1 MMPVGIM
8 DSELGFSQTS
18 AVFAQPKPFRTIPNL
33 FGYNSLIEREIPSG
47 SRAFPDEE
55 GTESKLAPA
64 PRIPAAAVP
73 EPSPMK
79 RGLKGRRKGLYC
91 CSVVSSRAFPDEE
104 GTERWEALWS

>member
-55 GTESKLAPA
+55 GTESYNLPHSA
-64 PRIPAAAVP
+64 
-73 EPSPMK
+73 
-79 RGLKGRRKGLYC
+79 RRH
-91 CSVVSSRAFPDEE
+91 P
-104 GTERWEALWS
+104 